1 MPPGAA
7 SHRGGA
13 VKGERW
19 ALSAGEYL
27 VARACR
33 RLPAEIREERYRE
46 WVAELPVILHD
57 RDAGPA
63 PRRVVRMLTFAA
75 DTLRGTTLA
84 AGAYQYQGAHRR
96 DDFENNHALALGLL
110 VVFWPLAPLAF
121 EGWIIYQLIF
131 GANLVFSA
139 NLTVWGLF
147 FLIRRRIR
155 RSDSAGESWFF
166 AGFLAQGTGLLVRAV
181 ASQCGWGHPLL
192 FAIVS
197 YCGYA
202 ISAACFGVAV
212 ALLVRSQVANT
223 PQNHMEVD

>member
-1 MPPGAA
+1 M
-7 SHRGGA
+7 
-13 VKGERW
+13 GERW

-33 RLPAEIREERYRE
+33 RLPAEVREERYRE

-63 PRRVVRMLTFAA
+63 PLRVIRMLTFAV
-75 DTLRGTTLA
+75 DTLRGTTLS

-96 DDFENNHALALGLL
+96 GDFENNHALALSLLVLSGLL
-110 VVFWPLAPLAF
+110 ALLAV
-121 EGWIIYQLIF
+121 EGWMVYQLIF
-131 GANLVFSA
+131 GASLVFSA
-139 NLTVWGLF
+139 SFTVWGLF
-147 FLIRRRIR
+147 LLIRGRVR
-155 RSDSAGESWFF
+155 RSDSAEETWFF
-166 AGFLAQGTGLLVRAV
+166 AGFLVQGAALFARAV

-212 ALLVRSQVANT
+212 ALLVRTSPSLQH
-223 PQNHMEVD
+223 PGR

>member
-1 MPPGAA
+1 M
-7 SHRGGA
+7 
-13 VKGERW
+13 GERW

-84 AGAYQYQGAHRR
+84 AGAYRYQGAHRR
-96 DDFENNHALALGLL
+96 EDVESKHALATGLL
-110 VVFWPLAPLAF
+110 AVFGLLALPAI
-121 EGWIIYQLIF
+121 EGWMVYQLIF
-131 GANLVFSA
+131 GASLAFSA
-139 NLTVWGLF
+139 SLTGWGLF
-147 FLIRRRIR
+147 YVIRGRVR
-155 RSDSAGESWFF
+155 RSDSADESWFLG
-166 AGFLAQGTGLLVRAV
+166 GFLAQSASLFVRAV

-192 FAIVS
+192 FAIAG
-197 YCGYA
+197 YCGFA

-212 ALLVRSQVANT
+212 ALLVRSPALLQHAGGER
-223 PQNHMEVD
+223 PGSHLP

>member
-1 MPPGAA
+1 
-7 SHRGGA
+7 

-19 ALSAGEYL
+19 ALRAGEYL

-46 WVAELPVILHD
+46 WAAELPVILRD

-63 PRRVVRMLTFAA
+63 LRRVARMLIFAA

-96 DDFENNHALALGLL
+96 GDFENNHALAFSLFYLL
-110 VVFWPLAPLAF
+110 MLFVMLPALLAL
-121 EGWIIYQLIF
+121 EGWMVYQLIF
-131 GANLVFSA
+131 GANLMLSA
-139 NLTVWGLF
+139 SLTGWGLF
-147 FLIRRRIR
+147 YVIRGRVR
-155 RSDSAGESWFF
+155 RSDSAAESWFL
-166 AGFLAQGTGLLVRAV
+166 AVLLAQAAGLFVRAV

-192 FAIVS
+192 FAVVA

-202 ISAACFGVAV
+202 ISAACFGVSV
-212 ALLVRSQVANT
+212 ALLTRSSRQRASNA
-223 PQNHMEVD
+223 PG

>member
-1 MPPGAA
+1 MI
-7 SHRGGA
+7 
-13 VKGERW
+13 GERW

-63 PRRVVRMLTFAA
+63 PRRVVHMLIFAA
-75 DTLRGTTLA
+75 DTLRGTTLS

-96 DDFENNHALALGLL
+96 GDFENNHALAISLL
-110 VVFWPLAPLAF
+110 VVFVMLPALLAF
-121 EGWIIYQLIF
+121 EGWIVYQLIF
-131 GANLVFSA
+131 GASLIFSA
-139 NLTVWGLF
+139 TLMASGLF
-147 FLIRRRIR
+147 YLIRGRIR
-155 RSDSAGESWFF
+155 RSDSTDQSWFL
-166 AGFLAQGTGLLVRAV
+166 AGIAAQGTGLFVRAV

-197 YCGYA
+197 YCAYA

-212 ALLVRSQVANT
+212 ALPSRASPSLQPAGPVSRAAVRRGRDHHET
-223 PQNHMEVD
+223 

>member
-1 MPPGAA
+1 M
-7 SHRGGA
+7 
-13 VKGERW
+13 GERW
-19 ALSAGEYL
+19 ALGAGEYL

-33 RLPAEIREERYRE
+33 RLPAGIREERYRE

-63 PRRVVRMLTFAA
+63 PRRVVRMLAFAA

-96 DDFENNHALALGLL
+96 GDFENDHALAVSLLMASGLL
-110 VVFWPLAPLAF
+110 ALFAF
-121 EGWIIYQLIF
+121 EGWMVYQLIF
-131 GANLVFSA
+131 GANLIFSA
-139 NLTVWGLF
+139 SLTVWGLF
-147 FLIRRRIR
+147 YLIRGRIR
-155 RSDSAGESWFF
+155 RSGSMAESWFQGV
-166 AGFLAQGTGLLVRAV
+166 AVAQGTGLFVRAV

-202 ISAACFGVAV
+202 ISAACFGVAMT
-212 ALLVRSQVANT
+212 LLVRSSRPLQRAGR
-223 PQNHMEVD
+223 

>member
-1 MPPGAA
+1 M
-7 SHRGGA
+7 
-13 VKGERW
+13 GERW

-33 RLPAEIREERYRE
+33 RLPAEVREERYRE

-63 PRRVVRMLTFAA
+63 PLRVIRMLAFAV
-75 DTLRGTTLA
+75 DTLRGTTLS

-96 DDFENNHALALGLL
+96 GDFENNHALALSLLVLSGLL
-110 VVFWPLAPLAF
+110 ALLAV
-121 EGWIIYQLIF
+121 EGWMVYQLIF
-131 GANLVFSA
+131 GASLVFSA
-139 NLTVWGLF
+139 SFTVWGLF
-147 FLIRRRIR
+147 LLIRGRVR
-155 RSDSAGESWFF
+155 RSDSAEETWFF
-166 AGFLAQGTGLLVRAV
+166 AGFLVQGAALFARAV

-212 ALLVRSQVANT
+212 ALLVRTSPSLQH
-223 PQNHMEVD
+223 PGR

>member
-1 MPPGAA
+1 MI
-7 SHRGGA
+7 
-13 VKGERW
+13 GERW
-19 ALSAGEYL
+19 ALRGGEYL

-63 PRRVVRMLTFAA
+63 PRRVVHMLIFAA
-75 DTLRGTTLA
+75 DTLRGTTLS

-96 DDFENNHALALGLL
+96 GDFENNHALAISLL
-110 VVFWPLAPLAF
+110 VVFVMLPALLAF
-121 EGWIIYQLIF
+121 EGWIVYQLIF
-131 GANLVFSA
+131 GASLIFSA

-147 FLIRRRIR
+147 YLIRGRIR
-155 RSDSAGESWFF
+155 RSHSADQSWFL
-166 AGFLAQGTGLLVRAV
+166 ASISAQGTGLFVRAV

-197 YCGYA
+197 YCGFA

-212 ALLVRSQVANT
+212 VLLVRSSPSLQPAGR
-223 PQNHMEVD
+223 